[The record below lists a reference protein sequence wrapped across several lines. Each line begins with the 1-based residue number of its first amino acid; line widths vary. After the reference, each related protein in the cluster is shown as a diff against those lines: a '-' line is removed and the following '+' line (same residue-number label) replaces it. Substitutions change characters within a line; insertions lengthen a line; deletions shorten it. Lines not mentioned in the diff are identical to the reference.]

1 MLQSLEIHALRG
13 ATKPFVLPFEKGKQI
28 TILYGGNGSGKS
40 TICDAIE
47 LVTHES
53 VGSLDGKGIGRT
65 SQFWHS
71 TGQRST
77 DLKVILTTSDGR
89 WEAKVVKAK
98 IVVAPNEPR
107 PKAQILRRNQIL
119 GLIAAQPK
127 DRFDAVRL
135 FLDIDAVEASEAS
148 LRRLL
153 DQERKGRDIAVARI
167 EENRAA
173 VENFWKESGSQGS
186 DAIAWARVELGRD
199 VRQIQSQVDDLKRT
213 IGAANK
219 VVDEQQRLASAELL
233 FGQAE
238 ERYAASSNRVA
249 QEQSHISRE
258 AGDLIG
264 VLEAAN
270 AYFLNRHDVDACP
283 LCGSAEYV
291 ANLPG
296 KIEDNLARIRAL
308 RDARRELMES
318 EDLLR
323 SARNQMERQSNSLLE
338 TVNAFRNQISL
349 HAASAINA
357 SPDFSARAK
366 SIIEQPVDQIA
377 QLQTARQLSEQ
388 IPQMIAPLEDALR
401 QRTEEASFYQL
412 LRRAV
417 DMHDENYAAQKDLDL
432 LIPRLEQGLAEME
445 DVRRQ
450 FVDNVLKTIATRVGE
465 LYEEIHPGEG
475 LSKVSL
481 LLDPNK
487 RASLEIAVPFPGA
500 NDAPPGAYFSESHLD
515 TLGLCIW
522 LALAEM
528 GDTKQ
533 TVLVLDDVIASVD
546 EQHAERIVELLY
558 NIAQDFHHC
567 IYTTHYRPWREK
579 YRWGWLNNGQ
589 CQFVELMPW
598 QHQTGMRHTRHTPP
612 VEELRGLLAADIPS
626 PQLICSSAGVILEAI
641 LDFLTQLYECSV
653 PRRRGKPTLGDLL
666 PSVKGKLRSS
676 LTVERKEIDESGAE
690 LLSRY
695 PLAPIL
701 DRLDKMAQTRNIFGC
716 HFNDLSM
723 ELQDNDA
730 IAFADAVLGLA
741 DLLIDVNV
749 GWPKSDK
756 SGWYWANSKDTRRLH
771 PLQQPS

>member
-1 MLQSLEIHALRG
+1 
-13 ATKPFVLPFEKGKQI
+13 
-28 TILYGGNGSGKS
+28 
-40 TICDAIE
+40 
-47 LVTHES
+47 
-53 VGSLDGKGIGRT
+53 
-65 SQFWHS
+65 
-71 TGQRST
+71 
-77 DLKVILTTSDGR
+77 
-89 WEAKVVKAK
+89 
-98 IVVAPNEPR
+98 
-107 PKAQILRRNQIL
+107 
-119 GLIAAQPK
+119 
-127 DRFDAVRL
+127 
-135 FLDIDAVEASEAS
+135 
-148 LRRLL
+148 
-153 DQERKGRDIAVARI
+153 
-167 EENRAA
+167 
-173 VENFWKESGSQGS
+173 
-186 DAIAWARVELGRD
+186 
-199 VRQIQSQVDDLKRT
+199 
-213 IGAANK
+213 
-219 VVDEQQRLASAELL
+219 
-233 FGQAE
+233 
-238 ERYAASSNRVA
+238 
-249 QEQSHISRE
+249 
-258 AGDLIG
+258 
-264 VLEAAN
+264 
-270 AYFLNRHDVDACP
+270 
-283 LCGSAEYV
+283 
-291 ANLPG
+291 
-296 KIEDNLARIRAL
+296 
-308 RDARRELMES
+308 
-318 EDLLR
+318 
-323 SARNQMERQSNSLLE
+323 MERQSNSLLE